1 MTELIDLDDCYEWYN
16 EKINSYVSKPR
27 SKAKNQIEDI
37 EDKIE
42 DVLETAKRFDYS
54 DKKDPSVYENY
65 ATTIYEKTIK
75 KFDDLNRPENI
86 TYNTLDRY
94 YNDCDNTINS
104 YIDVLSKY
112 LSWLKRDRSFKS
124 RVKSLDR
131 ALGKLRKEVYKLNTD
146 TLVNYSEYKKY
157 EDVAINIKRLSE
169 LLERKK
175 ELNQQINSH
184 SDKIEKFNQMI
195 EEKEENLNEL
205 VEHPGF
211 KQLED
216 NERKLNAI
224 KLALIDEISDIKKLA
239 NKVLKAEDNNNIEL
253 EYYDRDVYKSLIK
266 EPLEY
271 LISQPEGYNSLK
283 LALKNLKKFSEDP
296 TVQLKKDKLERAFES
311 IDEILADSILEWQ
324 KDAQFIAKQNKAIND
339 KFEEMNIQRQ
349 IQQLKEKIKNLKIDR
364 DRLTIIERRELNEVE
379 DEIKELKTSIEQQ
392 TAKLLDI
399 AIELQF

>member
-1 MTELIDLDDCYEWYN
+1 MTELIALEDCYEWYN

-27 SKAKNQIEDI
+27 SKAKSRIEDI
-37 EDKIE
+37 EEKIE

-65 ATTIYEKTIK
+65 ATTIYEKTVK
-75 KFDDLNRPENI
+75 KFEDLKRPENI

-94 YNDCDNTINS
+94 YDDCNNTINS

-112 LSWLKRDRSFKS
+112 LSWLKRDRSFKN

-131 ALGKLRKEVYKLNTD
+131 ALGKLRKEVYNFNTD

-169 LLERKK
+169 LIERKK
-175 ELNQQINSH
+175 ELIKQINSH

-211 KQLED
+211 NQLEE

-224 KLALIDEISDIKKLA
+224 KLALTDEISDIKKLA

-283 LALKNLKKFSEDP
+283 LALNNLKKFSEDP

-311 IDEILADSILEWQ
+311 IDEILEDSLLEWQ
-324 KDAQFIAKQNKAIND
+324 KDSQFITKQSKAIND
-339 KFEEMNIQRQ
+339 KFEEMNIHRQ
-349 IQQLKEKIKNLKIDR
+349 IQQLKEKIRNLKIDR

-379 DEIKELKTSIEQQ
+379 EEIKELNASIEEQ

-399 AIELQF
+399 EIELQF